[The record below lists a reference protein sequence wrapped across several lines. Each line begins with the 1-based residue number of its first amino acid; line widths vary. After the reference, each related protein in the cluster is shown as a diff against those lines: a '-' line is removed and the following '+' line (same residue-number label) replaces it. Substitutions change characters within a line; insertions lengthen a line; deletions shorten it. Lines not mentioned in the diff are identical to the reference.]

1 MIKKLILLLV
11 ILGVLVFGY
20 LNWWGG
26 DQEQE
31 EEALGNSG
39 GSGGTSGGAQLPVDV
54 ETPEETITS
63 EEMETSEETET
74 PEETE
79 TLEEVETPQ
88 ETETAQE
95 EETPDET
102 LTPGLGDGSEEEQT
116 ENVTEEEAGTV
127 QSAGTEPETY
137 LVRLKNYIFI
147 PSELEINAG
156 DTVVWRN
163 FDESIVFTLS
173 SEEGLFEDQQLGY
186 GNTLNYTFIENGS
199 YSFSAK
205 EYPNM
210 QMTITV
216 K

>member
-1 MIKKLILLLV
+1 VIKKLILLLV

-31 EEALGNSG
+31 ETLGDSG
-39 GSGGTSGGAQLPVDV
+39 SSGGTSGGTQLPVDA
-54 ETPEETITS
+54 ETPEEAITP
-63 EEMETSEETET
+63 EEMET

-79 TLEEVETPQ
+79 TLEEEETPQ
-88 ETETAQE
+88 ETETAEE

-102 LTPGLGDGSEEEQT
+102 LTSGIEDGSEEEQT
-116 ENVTEEEAGTV
+116 ENVTGEEEEAGTV

-137 LVRLKNYIFI
+137 LVRLKNYLFI
-147 PSELEINAG
+147 PSELEINTG

-163 FDESIVFTLS
+163 FDESSVFTLS

-186 GNTLNYTFIENGS
+186 GNTLNYTFTENGS
-199 YSFSAK
+199 YSFSANG
-205 EYPNM
+205 YPNM